1 MKSKLEEL
9 IENLCPNGVEYRE
22 LEKIITIVSPPKK
35 ILSKNITLQ
44 GKYPVIDQGADYIS
58 GYTDDTEALLPDNNY
73 IIFGDHTEIIKY
85 VDFKFAQGADGIKIL
100 ITKDFDCKYLYYC
113 FTNFYEPTGKYTRHW
128 SKAKT
133 TLIPLP
139 PLEIQEEIVRILDKF
154 TELTIELTTELTL
167 RKQQYEYYRD
177 KLLTFEKVVE
187 WKKIKEVF
195 ERLKGTTI
203 TATKMK
209 EIASE
214 KGEITVIAGGKTI
227 IKAYEKD
234 IPNSN
239 IISVPAVLVQS
250 RGIIDV
256 LYLEEKF
263 TFKNEMWAY
272 TTDNKIT
279 VKYLYYI
286 LKKNIAYL
294 RQVAQGTGA
303 LPQISLTVT
312 EDLKIPIPPLEEQK
326 RIVEVLDKFQ
336 KLINEAG
343 GLLPEEIEERKK
355 QYKYYREK
363 LLTFEEKCDRT
374 NERTNEH

>member
-1 MKSKLEEL
+1 ML
-9 IENLCPNGVEYRE
+9 
-22 LEKIITIVSPPKK
+22 
-35 ILSKNITLQ
+35 
-44 GKYPVIDQGADYIS
+44 
-58 GYTDDTEALLPDNNY
+58 
-73 IIFGDHTEIIKY
+73 
-85 VDFKFAQGADGIKIL
+85 
-100 ITKDFDCKYLYYC
+100 
-113 FTNFYEPTGKYTRHW
+113 
-128 SKAKT
+128 
-133 TLIPLP
+133 
-139 PLEIQEEIVRILDKF
+139 
-154 TELTIELTTELTL
+154 
-167 RKQQYEYYRD
+167 
-177 KLLTFEKVVE
+177 
-187 WKKIKEVF
+187 
-195 ERLKGTTI
+195 
-203 TATKMK
+203 
-209 EIASE
+209 
-214 KGEITVIAGGKTI
+214 I
-227 IKAYEKD
+227 IKASEKD

-343 GLLPEEIEERKK
+343 GLVPEEIEERKK

-374 NERTNEH
+374 NERTNERTNINPNY